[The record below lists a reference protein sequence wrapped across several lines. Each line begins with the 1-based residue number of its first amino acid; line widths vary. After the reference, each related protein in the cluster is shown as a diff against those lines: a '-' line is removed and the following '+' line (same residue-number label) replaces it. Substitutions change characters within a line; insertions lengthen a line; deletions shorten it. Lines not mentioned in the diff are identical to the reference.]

1 MYIPSNG
8 RYPPEIL
15 SKKKKKKKSFAPNI
29 FTHLLGEHSA
39 SLSQRENGTSTH
51 LHVLQKEL
59 RVSGLK
65 GHAG

>member
-8 RYPPEIL
+8 RYPPEIM
-15 SKKKKKKKSFAPNI
+15 SKKKSFAPNI